1 MAAYSCQVH
10 AGYMGLWFSTKRK
23 ESKGF
28 SLVELTVAFAI
39 ASLLAV
45 VAVIFMRGPVQ
56 KATISECQQQIG
68 ALLRAAQSYHFNNG
82 EHADRISLIEREI
95 YVPACKKADPEY
107 CRENPIVKASSAMS
121 DNQSNFNAHWTSP
134 NGHCK
139 MQHRGGYGSM
149 TQFWARPSDNSPFK
163 DWTISGCWNSQT
175 GAFRIENHSYT
186 MTAYNMRNNDS
197 C

>member
-1 MAAYSCQVH
+1 
-10 AGYMGLWFSTKRK
+10 MGLWFGTKKR

-45 VAVIFMRGPVQ
+45 VAVVFMRGPVQ

-175 GAFRIENHSYT
+175 GSFRIENHSYT